1 MAKGEPT
8 KKRVTRPVQ
17 VSDAAILKA
26 IEKYHG
32 ITTSIAKACRISR
45 QALHKRIEANPKLKA
60 AKAEAV
66 EVVLDNCESKAY
78 ELAMA
83 ATRK

>member
-1 MAKGEPT
+1 M
-8 KKRVTRPVQ
+8 Q
-17 VSDAAILKA
+17 DQ
-26 IEKYHG
+26 
-32 ITTSIAKACRISR
+32 R
-45 QALHKRIEANPKLKA
+45 QALHKRIEANPELKA

-83 ATRK
+83 GDTKMIGCYCSLLER

>member
-32 ITTSIAKACRISR
+32 ITTSIAKACRISAR
-45 QALHKRIEANPKLKA
+45 HSTNALKPTQ
-60 AKAEAV
+60 
-66 EVVLDNCESKAY
+66 S
-78 ELAMA
+78 
-83 ATRK
+83 